1 MEIVSVFVEYP
12 SGLLLS
18 DRATYQQETGQVCVS
33 ERLAA
38 ILREFLPTE
47 ARPAVSVVIDG
58 RTRSLQQVSDRE
70 FAVLDGALETSVADS
85 FWSRL
90 VSIFRSPTRDQ
101 RQQLGRFCHSVSVAA
116 LAGAV
121 GLWHSTTNWTFSN
134 VFNEAVLTVVFLLA
148 FYEGM
153 VSMNGE

>member
-1 MEIVSVFVEYP
+1 
-12 SGLLLS
+12 
-18 DRATYQQETGQVCVS
+18 
-33 ERLAA
+33 
-38 ILREFLPTE
+38 
-47 ARPAVSVVIDG
+47 
-58 RTRSLQQVSDRE
+58 
-70 FAVLDGALETSVADS
+70 VLDGEPETSVADS

>member
-1 MEIVSVFVEYP
+1 MEIVNVFVEYP
-12 SGLLLS
+12 SGLLVS
-18 DRATYQQETGQVCVS
+18 DRATYLAETGRVRVS

-38 ILREFLPTE
+38 ILREFEQTE
-47 ARPAVSVVIDG
+47 ARPLASAFIG
-58 RTRSLQQVSDRE
+58 SCTRALEHVSDRE
-70 FAVLDGALETSVADS
+70 FAVLEGDLEPTTTDS

-134 VFNEAVLTVVFLLA
+134 VFNEAVLTAVFLLA